1 MHKIYKCSE
10 NHSLLLRVETLSNLY
25 CNRTAIWSLLRW
37 VQPTDIPEKQKL
49 SLAVMALEIL
59 SLQTNIMQ
67 YSSYNERETVIRET
81 LYWVGLKYVL
91 QTVDAIRYLCQQLQ
105 DILEDMEGYWK
116 LIMVFLWQVDLVF
129 PYPTQH
135 FRHLN
140 SIMYSLC
147 VIQDFYLI
155 AWDQT
160 APCHSDIID
169 TDNNYKNEFKNVFLK
184 CTCVHNCAAVFTF
197 SQSEV
202 VGAVCL
208 LPPLLLKKKK
218 KLQTGSESYRLQRP
232 T

>member
-1 MHKIYKCSE
+1 
-10 NHSLLLRVETLSNLY
+10 
-25 CNRTAIWSLLRW
+25 
-37 VQPTDIPEKQKL
+37 
-49 SLAVMALEIL
+49 MALEIL

-67 YSSYNERETVIRET
+67 YSSHNERETAIRET
-81 LYWVGLKYVL
+81 LYWVKICAATL
-91 QTVDAIRYLCQQLQ
+91 DAIRYLCQQLQ

-208 LPPLLLKKKK
+208 LPPLLSKKKTSNRK
-218 KLQTGSESYRLQRP
+218 WKLQTAATNLKPAQSTTRCMLRWTQHDEGEYDSGNWRLI
-232 T
+232 TTSG

>member
-1 MHKIYKCSE
+1 
-10 NHSLLLRVETLSNLY
+10 
-25 CNRTAIWSLLRW
+25 
-37 VQPTDIPEKQKL
+37 
-49 SLAVMALEIL
+49 MALEIL

-67 YSSYNERETVIRET
+67 YSSYNEREIAIRET

-184 CTCVHNCAAVFTF
+184 CTCVHNCAAVFNIF
-197 SQSEV
+197 PVWS
-202 VGAVCL
+202 GRCCL
-208 LPPLLLKKKK
+208 PSASPTLEKKKTSNRK
-218 KLQTGSESYRLQRP
+218 WKLQTAATNLKPAQSTTRCMLQWTQHDEGEHDSGNWRLI
-232 T
+232 TTSG

>member
-67 YSSYNERETVIRET
+67 YSSHNERETVIRET

-169 TDNNYKNEFKNVFLK
+169 TDNNYKNEFKNVFWNALVCTIVQQCLHFPSLK
-184 CTCVHNCAAVFTF
+184 W
-197 SQSEV
+197 
-202 VGAVCL
+202 
-208 LPPLLLKKKK
+208 
-218 KLQTGSESYRLQRP
+218 
-232 T
+232 

>member
-1 MHKIYKCSE
+1 MRLWAIYTVIV
-10 NHSLLLRVETLSNLY
+10 LLSGHYFVEYNPPTSQKSKNYHWRLWLWKFCLYKQTL
-25 CNRTAIWSLLRW
+25 CT
-37 VQPTDIPEKQKL
+37 
-49 SLAVMALEIL
+49 
-59 SLQTNIMQ
+59 

-91 QTVDAIRYLCQQLQ
+91 QTLDAIRYLCQQLQ

-160 APCHSDIID
+160 DPCHSDIID

-208 LPPLLLKKKK
+208 LPPLLSKKK

>member
-1 MHKIYKCSE
+1 
-10 NHSLLLRVETLSNLY
+10 
-25 CNRTAIWSLLRW
+25 
-37 VQPTDIPEKQKL
+37 
-49 SLAVMALEIL
+49 MALEIL

-67 YSSYNERETVIRET
+67 YSSYNEREKRNSNQRNIVLSGVKICAAT
-81 LYWVGLKYVL
+81 L
-91 QTVDAIRYLCQQLQ
+91 DAIRYLCQQLQ

-169 TDNNYKNEFKNVFLK
+169 TDNNYKNEFKNVFWNALVCTIVQQCLHFPSLK
-184 CTCVHNCAAVFTF
+184 W
-197 SQSEV
+197 
-202 VGAVCL
+202 
-208 LPPLLLKKKK
+208 
-218 KLQTGSESYRLQRP
+218 
-232 T
+232 

>member
-1 MHKIYKCSE
+1 
-10 NHSLLLRVETLSNLY
+10 
-25 CNRTAIWSLLRW
+25 
-37 VQPTDIPEKQKL
+37 
-49 SLAVMALEIL
+49 MALEIL

-67 YSSYNERETVIRET
+67 YSSYNEREIAIRET

-160 APCHSDIID
+160 APCHLDIID

-208 LPPLLLKKKK
+208 LPPLLSKKKQTSNRK
-218 KLQTGSESYRLQRP
+218 WKLQTAATNLKPAQSTTRCMWQWTQHDEGEHDSGNWRLI
-232 T
+232 TTSG

>member
-67 YSSYNERETVIRET
+67 YSSHNERETVIRET

-91 QTVDAIRYLCQQLQ
+91 QTLDAIRYLCQQLQ

-208 LPPLLLKKKK
+208 LPPLLSKKK

>member
-1 MHKIYKCSE
+1 
-10 NHSLLLRVETLSNLY
+10 
-25 CNRTAIWSLLRW
+25 
-37 VQPTDIPEKQKL
+37 
-49 SLAVMALEIL
+49 MALEIL

-67 YSSYNERETVIRET
+67 YSSYNEREIAIRET

-105 DILEDMEGYWK
+105 DILEGMEGYWK

-208 LPPLLLKKKK
+208 LPPLLSKKKNFK
-218 KLQTGSESYRLQRP
+218 QEVKVTDCSDQPKTCTEYYEVYVTVNTARWRGTWLRQLKTNHN
-232 T
+232 

>member
-1 MHKIYKCSE
+1 M
-10 NHSLLLRVETLSNLY
+10 
-25 CNRTAIWSLLRW
+25 
-37 VQPTDIPEKQKL
+37 
-49 SLAVMALEIL
+49 
-59 SLQTNIMQ
+59 
-67 YSSYNERETVIRET
+67 
-81 LYWVGLKYVL
+81 YWVGLKYVL
-91 QTVDAIRYLCQQLQ
+91 QTLDAIRYLCQQLQ

-208 LPPLLLKKKK
+208 LPPLLSKKKK
-218 KLQTGSESYRLQRP
+218 TSNRKWKLQTEATNLKPAQSTTKCMWQWTQHDEGEHDSGNWRLI
-232 T
+232 TTSG